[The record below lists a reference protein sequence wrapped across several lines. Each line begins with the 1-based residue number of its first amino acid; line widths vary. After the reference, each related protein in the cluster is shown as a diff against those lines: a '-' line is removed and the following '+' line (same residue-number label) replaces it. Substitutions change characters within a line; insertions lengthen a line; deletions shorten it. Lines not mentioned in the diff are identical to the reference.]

1 MLPEVHLE
9 EVLICLTSYGI
20 LVVKHW
26 KCAVSCVLSCLLA
39 LISCLAISASLL
51 RHFEATIRCTGFS
64 TNLTKAADLR
74 SSLPAQRVTACLPF
88 SHSRSFGQYPLEDSQ
103 QSRSRSNVP
112 SEAWHKQLGD
122 SETQLPKNLTH
133 LASSIQ
139 VFWICGGL
147 WISRIVLASFQ
158 AQGQTSKDMIVE
170 FKRRNSQIWRF
181 ETDSCKSRSEEHSD
195 SCTTLNAWRPELSF
209 FMFLTEKCKLRLPG
223 RSKCGHH
230 PSHRDAPKRKQ
241 PAETSHK

>member
-1 MLPEVHLE
+1 MYSICQQLCLVSPRCPHPTKILTLDAPRSTSWRSIDLSHQLWHPGRETLE
-9 EVLICLTSYGI
+9 MRSVLCSFVSPCFDRLLSYFSLTS
-20 LVVKHW
+20 
-26 KCAVSCVLSCLLA
+26 
-39 LISCLAISASLL
+39 SAFRSNNPLY
-51 RHFEATIRCTGFS
+51 GFS

-112 SEAWHKQLGD
+112 SEAWRKQLGD
-122 SETQLPKNLTH
+122 SETQLPKNLNLPH

-181 ETDSCKSRSEEHSD
+181 ETDSCKSRSEEHSG

-209 FMFLTEKCKLRLPG
+209 FIFNWKM
-223 RSKCGHH
+223 
-230 PSHRDAPKRKQ
+230 
-241 PAETSHK
+241 